1 MKLKVQD
8 LKRIIREEAENA
20 ENEKYLHGYESDHP
34 IDDEGEMIKTRMSGL
49 KRMADEIEGA
59 LGNEDQ
65 LPAWVQD
72 LVAQSYST
80 LEHVHAYLVDS
91 NPEETNEAKRKGPS
105 KKTAQKI
112 LKGTK
117 TFKDKMKKVEKWA
130 DNPAAAAA
138 WMKKRAGYK
147 D

>member
-20 ENEKYLHGYESDHP
+20 ENEKYLHGYESHHP
-34 IDDEGEMIKTRMSGL
+34 IDDEGEMIKTRMLGL
-49 KRMADEIEGA
+49 KRMAQEIEDA
-59 LGNEDQ
+59 LKNEDQ
-65 LPAWVQD
+65 LPAWAQD

-91 NPEETNEAKRKGPS
+91 KPEETNEAKRKGPT
-105 KKTAQKI
+105 KKTAKKI
-112 LKGTK
+112 LRGTK

-130 DNPAAAAA
+130 DDPAAAAA
-138 WMKKRAGYK
+138 WMMKKAGYR